1 MPAREM
7 TCILRASSTRER
19 HGTWSD
25 PGHSEPSAHEHG
37 VMRQDGRVTGRRV
50 GDRDGFG
57 RFGVVDETAD
67 GLLCHECGRRFIHL
81 GLHVYKAHGV
91 TANEYRVAHGLRRRG
106 LVVAPT
112 AEVIAENARRTLSAK
127 AAFSRARDPT
137 AASQAQRR
145 GPDAISPAG
154 IAAIR
159 EASAARRGSGRKGTV
174 VTCGWCRVQFCPL
187 LSATRRQFCSRS
199 CAARNTRSL
208 DRYRLR

>member
-1 MPAREM
+1 
-7 TCILRASSTRER
+7 
-19 HGTWSD
+19 
-25 PGHSEPSAHEHG
+25 
-37 VMRQDGRVTGRRV
+37 MRQDGRVAGWRV

-57 RFGVVDETAD
+57 RFGVVNETAD
-67 GLLCHECGRRFIHL
+67 GLLCHECGRRFTHL

-91 TANEYRVAHGLRRRG
+91 TADEYRVAHGLRRRG
-106 LVVAPT
+106 LVVART
-112 AEVIAENARRTLSAK
+112 AEVIAENARRTLPAK

-174 VTCGWCRVQFCPL
+174 VTCGWCWVQFCPL

-199 CAARNTRSL
+199 CAARHTRSL